1 MKDEGYGA
9 EDRSYVRSHKGSFA
23 AATRASPRPW
33 RRCGSPVRLILH
45 PSSLPAL
52 HMNDSID
59 GVLRAHDVQVRA
71 WLANEPGSWGYLAGQ
86 AVLAERR
93 RLGRSLTERER
104 RAVWQAL
111 WDRLMEIRAG
121 EG

>member
-1 MKDEGYGA
+1 
-9 EDRSYVRSHKGSFA
+9 
-23 AATRASPRPW
+23 
-33 RRCGSPVRLILH
+33 
-45 PSSLPAL
+45 
-52 HMNDSID
+52 MNESIEM
-59 GVLRAHDVQVRA
+59 VLRAHQAQVRG
-71 WLANEPGSWGYLAGQ
+71 WLADEPGAWGYLAGQ

-111 WDRLMEIRAG
+111 WDRLVELRAG